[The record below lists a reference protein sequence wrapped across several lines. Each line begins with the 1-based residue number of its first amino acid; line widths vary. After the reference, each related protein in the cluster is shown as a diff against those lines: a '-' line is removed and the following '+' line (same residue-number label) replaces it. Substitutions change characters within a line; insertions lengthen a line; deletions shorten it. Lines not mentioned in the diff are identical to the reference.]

1 MHQDSILEPSG
12 GWLKGLGEGT
22 IWQPAGQLPFPSPL
36 SGLRLRRGAAAESCT
51 PAWAAE
57 ARTWISIWIPPWN
70 HARAR
75 GVAAAPSMVPNHKP
89 PSLIGDP
96 TSSRWGALRGAWRG
110 RTRALGSGGLEE
122 MSISLPPQRGPPYQ
136 CLPASH
142 TKAPHLPAR
151 AGSKRRRTSRLAGGC
166 ERASVRVCVCP
177 CLCVTGA
184 VRSSVRLRVRG
195 RPSVGLSAEPS
206 VPLSLLVPCP
216 IAPPNAPGLQS
227 RGYSCRVCWAP
238 PARAPPR
245 PRTGLRRSP
254 GIAQGSPAR
263 RGGGGELRHR
273 LGL

>member
-57 ARTWISIWIPPWN
+57 ARTWITIWIPPWN

-89 PSLIGDP
+89 PPLIGDP

-122 MSISLPPQRGPPYQ
+122 MSISLPPQRGPRTN
-136 CLPASH
+136 ASRLL
-142 TKAPHLPAR
+142 TQ
-151 AGSKRRRTSRLAGGC
+151 RRRTYRPERAPSAGGQAGWR
-166 ERASVRVCVCP
+166 EDVSARVCVSA
-177 CLCVTGA
+177 CV
-184 VRSSVRLRVRG
+184 
-195 RPSVGLSAEPS
+195 P
-206 VPLSLLVPCP
+206 
-216 IAPPNAPGLQS
+216 
-227 RGYSCRVCWAP
+227 VCV
-238 PARAPPR
+238 
-245 PRTGLRRSP
+245 
-254 GIAQGSPAR
+254 
-263 RGGGGELRHR
+263 
-273 LGL
+273 

>member
-1 MHQDSILEPSG
+1 MATSWPATISITPLWAQTPERRCSSELHTSLGRRSSDLDHYLDPSLEPRKSTGSG
-12 GWLKGLGEGT
+12 GRSFHGP
-22 IWQPAGQLPFPSPL
+22 QPQAPSPDWGPHFQPL
-36 SGLRLRRGAAAESCT
+36 GRPTGGVAGADSGSWVR
-51 PAWAAE
+51 
-57 ARTWISIWIPPWN
+57 WIGGDVN
-70 HARAR
+70 F
-75 GVAAAPSMVPNHKP
+75 AAAPE
-89 PSLIGDP
+89 G
-96 TSSRWGALRGAWRG
+96 T
-110 RTRALGSGGLEE
+110 
-122 MSISLPPQRGPPYQ
+122 PYQ

>member
-1 MHQDSILEPSG
+1 M
-12 GWLKGLGEGT
+12 
-22 IWQPAGQLPFPSPL
+22 
-36 SGLRLRRGAAAESCT
+36 
-51 PAWAAE
+51 
-57 ARTWISIWIPPWN
+57 
-70 HARAR
+70 
-75 GVAAAPSMVPNHKP
+75 AAAPSVVPNHKP
-89 PSLIGDP
+89 PPLHWGPHLQSSGCP
-96 TSSRWGALRGAWRG
+96 TGGVAG
-110 RTRALGSGGLEE
+110 RTRAPGSGLE
-122 MSISLPPQRGPPYQ
+122 MSISLRPQRGPPYQ

-151 AGSKRRRTSRLAGGC
+151 AGSRRRRTSRLAGGY

-206 VPLSLLVPCP
+206 VPLSLRAPCS

-227 RGYSCRVCWAP
+227 RGRSCRVCLAP
-238 PARAPPR
+238 PAPAPPR

-254 GIAQGSPAR
+254 GIAQGSPAW

-273 LGL
+273 LRL

>member
-1 MHQDSILEPSG
+1 MEPRKSTGSG
-12 GWLKGLGEGT
+12 GRSFHGP
-22 IWQPAGQLPFPSPL
+22 QPQAPSPDWGPHFQPL
-36 SGLRLRRGAAAESCT
+36 GRPTGGVAGADSGSWVR
-51 PAWAAE
+51 
-57 ARTWISIWIPPWN
+57 WIGGDVN
-70 HARAR
+70 F
-75 GVAAAPSMVPNHKP
+75 AAAPE
-89 PSLIGDP
+89 G
-96 TSSRWGALRGAWRG
+96 T
-110 RTRALGSGGLEE
+110 
-122 MSISLPPQRGPPYQ
+122 PYQ

>member
-1 MHQDSILEPSG
+1 MHRDSILEPSG
-12 GWLKGLGEGT
+12 GWLKGLGEDNLATSWLTT
-22 IWQPAGQLPFPSPL
+22 ISITPL
-36 SGLRLRRGAAAESCT
+36 WGFRGAAAESCT

-57 ARTWISIWIPPWN
+57 ARTWTTIWIPPWN

-75 GVAAAPSMVPNHKP
+75 GVAAAPSVVLNHKP
-89 PSLIGDP
+89 PPLHGGP
-96 TSSRWGALRGAWRG
+96 HFQ
-110 RTRALGSGGLEE
+110 ALGLPTGGVAGADSGSWVRWIGGDVNFAATPE
-122 MSISLPPQRGPPYQ
+122 GTPYQ

-151 AGSKRRRTSRLAGGC
+151 AGSRRRRTSRLAGGC

-206 VPLSLLVPCP
+206 VPLSLRAPCP
-216 IAPPNAPGLQS
+216 IAPPNAPELQS
-227 RGYSCRVCWAP
+227 RGCSCRVCWAP

-254 GIAQGSPAR
+254 GIAQGSPAW